1 MGSVHVVAWREGK
14 VAIVK
19 NKERLLQNGR
29 VKPAGWGLP
38 SGRIREGE
46 TSFEAAA
53 RELREERNIFSA
65 EIESTPIDVTVKS
78 NGHIGVTF
86 TAFVDPFE
94 EIREP
99 VFDPDGG
106 VTDGAFIDPLTDLE
120 ERNGRFYFQGELF
133 YSTHRTLIFMS
144 VDPTGILTR

>member
-1 MGSVHVVAWREGK
+1 M
-14 VAIVK
+14 
-19 NKERLLQNGR
+19 
-29 VKPAGWGLP
+29 
-38 SGRIREGE
+38 
-46 TSFEAAA
+46 
-53 RELREERNIFSA
+53 
-65 EIESTPIDVTVKS
+65 
-78 NGHIGVTF
+78 TF

-106 VTDGAFIDPLTDLE
+106 VTDGAVIDPLTDLE